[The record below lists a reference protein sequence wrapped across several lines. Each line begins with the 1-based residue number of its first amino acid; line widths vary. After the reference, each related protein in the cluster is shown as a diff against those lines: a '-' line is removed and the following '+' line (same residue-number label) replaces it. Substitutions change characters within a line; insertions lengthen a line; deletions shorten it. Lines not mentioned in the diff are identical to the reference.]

1 MKKTLLVSGVVLS
14 VAAMTGCTDDTPEKV
29 VPIEKGTEI
38 KFGAHLESEL
48 RSRTYYGDEANDPTS
63 TAWPI
68 YWNGSDNPDHIFVY
82 SPQALSTRNQA
93 DYTVNADTQEPSK
106 ATDLVKDG
114 AFGVQ
119 TGPDETP
126 YDFYAMYPSSA
137 VKGQI
142 TAPSTVINATLSAEQ
157 TAVFAGTD
165 GTPTTLPSAV
175 KTGEINYIMNPD
187 MTNCLMTAATTG
199 VDLATTQAVTLQF
212 MPFASVLDILIT
224 GPVDNNT
231 VTERDQCAVTSVMIE
246 APEGVYIA
254 GDFSYDFSK
263 TDMSEALTFG
273 ENKSNSITVS
283 TLGTDADGNMTGVP
297 LVNENTL
304 RVKAFLLPNPAL
316 KNNGLTITVMTSDAQ
331 VWKKTIPAS
340 AMNTFEPKQ
349 IHRVK
354 LPALK
359 FAEAKF
365 DYSRWISQLDP
376 RIYLSEISLPGTTS
390 SFSWKLLESSEQ
402 ATKDKAMQSITV
414 PEQFKAGARVF
425 RCHVWLYGNVTGVDG
440 QTPGFGINVN
450 GETYVRPLGEVIE
463 QLYNIMKTSHSDEFC
478 VIMISDFKQTN
489 LGNGISGTRD
499 PWNNDNG
506 KTFYERFQKISQH
519 WKDMGWTPDHIDAN
533 TTIGDVKG
541 KIIVKLQLN
550 GNGNINDPES
560 NYHGATDDMNYP
572 TNLSANGSTNA
583 LLTKIDGWQ
592 AVNGCDALLNWW
604 TAMNGNKIF
613 YAPMAYGTVG
623 TYTTTAFTN
632 NSNGRGTVTVTTPG
646 IGSQAAEMVVKSAE
660 FVDRPIVFD
669 YWRYANCNVT
679 TPPANFHDPNQL
691 WYVYGAQASP
701 SNRSEYDNAY
711 DMITDIVNTIKTHY
725 KTGGQTIHNKFFMT
739 YLGGAGSYRTKDQIT
754 QAFVPQW
761 KSLTSEANFGKNR
774 PFGWVLFNEI
784 QSADYKIPDG
794 TPENSTDVKV
804 LVTRGIQRVISRN
817 NDLDFKLQRRKDP
830 VTPAA
835 APSGDVKGTQSGG
848 SLFK

>member
-1 MKKTLLVSGVVLS
+1 MKKILLLSGAVLS
-14 VAAMTGCTDDTPEKV
+14 VAAMTGCTEDTPEKI

-38 KFGAHLESEL
+38 KFGAHLEPEH

-93 DYTVNADTQEPSK
+93 YYTVNADTQDPSK

-119 TGPDETP
+119 TGSDSAP
-126 YDFYAMYPSSA
+126 YDFYGLYPASA

-142 TAPSTVINATLSAEQ
+142 TAPSTVINATLSYEQ

-165 GTPTTLPSAV
+165 KEASTIVPSTV
-175 KTGEINYIMNPD
+175 TTGEVNYIMNPD
-187 MTNCLMTAATTG
+187 MTNCLMTAATTD

-224 GPVDNNT
+224 GPIDNNT
-231 VTERDQCAVTSVMIE
+231 VTERNQCAVTSVMIE
-246 APEGVYIA
+246 APEGVYIS

-273 ENKSNSITVS
+273 ENASNSIVVS

-316 KNNGLTITVMTSDAQ
+316 KNNTLTITVMTSDAQ
-331 VWKKTIPAS
+331 TWKKTIPAS
-340 AMNTFEPKQ
+340 TMGNFQPTQ

-359 FAEAKF
+359 FQEADF
-365 DYSRWISQLDP
+365 DYSRWLSQLDP

-390 SFSWKLLESSEQ
+390 SFSWKLLEETDETIK
-402 ATKDKAMQSITV
+402 ANAMQSITV

-425 RCHVWLYGNVTGVDG
+425 RCHVWLYGNIQGVDG

-463 QLYNIMKTSHSDEFC
+463 QLHDIMEKDHSDEFC
-478 VIMISDFKQTN
+478 VIMISDYKQDN
-489 LGNGISGTRD
+489 LGNGISGANDT
-499 PWNNDNG
+499 WNNDNG

-519 WKDMGWTPDHIDAN
+519 WKDNGWVPENIDAN

-550 GNGNINDPES
+550 ANGNNNTASS
-560 NYHGATDDMNYP
+560 NSFGATTDTD
-572 TNLSANGSTNA
+572 ATNA
-583 LLTKIDGWQ
+583 LLTKINGWQ

-604 TAMNGNKIF
+604 TAMNGNRIF

-623 TYTTTAFTN
+623 TYTITSFTN
-632 NSNGRGTVTVTTPG
+632 TSDGRGTVSATVSG
-646 IGSQAAEMVVKSAE
+646 IGSEAAQMAINTAQFTDRLVLSDYWSEANCSVT
-660 FVDRPIVFD
+660 DRPTD
-669 YWRYANCNVT
+669 
-679 TPPANFHDPNQL
+679 FHDSNKL
-691 WYVYGAQASP
+691 WYVYGAQASV
-701 SNRSEYDNAY
+701 SNQTRYNNAY
-711 DMITDIVNTIKTHY
+711 AMITDIVDAIKNNY
-725 KTGGQTIHNKFFMT
+725 KTGGETIHNKFFMT

-754 QAFVPQW
+754 QNFVPQW
-761 KSLTSEANFGKNR
+761 NTLTSNENFGTNR

-784 QSADYKIPDG
+784 QSADYKIPDNIS
-794 TPENSTDVKV
+794 ENSTDPKV
-804 LVTRGIQRVISRN
+804 LVTRGIQKVISRN
-817 NDLDFKLQRRKDP
+817 NDMDFKLQRRKTTP
-830 VTPAA
+830 APAA
-835 APSGDVKGTQSGG
+835 APAGDVKGTRNGG
-848 SLFK
+848 SLF